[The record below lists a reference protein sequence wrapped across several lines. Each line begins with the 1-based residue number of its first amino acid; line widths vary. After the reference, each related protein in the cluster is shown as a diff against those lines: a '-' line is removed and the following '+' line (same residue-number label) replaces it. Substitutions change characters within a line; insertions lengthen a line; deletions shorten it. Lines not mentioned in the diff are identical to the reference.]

1 MSDATQP
8 SVPTMTE
15 LLDLE
20 ELDRDLYRGVNENPQ
35 GARSNLYGGQVAA
48 QALRAASLTVPGDRL
63 PHSLHGYFLR
73 VGRRD
78 RPVLF
83 KVDRDRDGRSFSARR
98 VVAVQDGEVIF
109 DMTTSFHRHEYS
121 GEYGPPMREGLP
133 GPGSD
138 LPERLSATITA
149 GIVAPIPPTR
159 INRFGDAISDRF
171 WVKTKDHLGDDPIIQ
186 ACALT
191 YLSDIG
197 SGFALVDI
205 PDLPLGG
212 PSLDH
217 SLWFRSPI
225 RVDDWCLL
233 DLSPM
238 MAGGA
243 RGLYR
248 GTIHSA
254 DGVLGAMVAQEMLL
268 RPTDG

>member
-1 MSDATQP
+1 MI
-8 SVPTMTE
+8 E

-20 ELDRDLYRGVNENPQ
+20 ELDRDLYRGINENPE
-35 GARSNLYGGQVAA
+35 GARPNLYGGQVAA
-48 QALRAASLTVPGDRL
+48 QALRAASLTVPDDRL

-83 KVDRDRDGRSFSARR
+83 NVDRDRDGRSFSARR
-98 VVAVQDGEVIF
+98 VVALQDGDVIF
-109 DMTTSFHRHEYS
+109 DMTASFHRHEYS
-121 GEYGPPMREGLP
+121 GEYVPAMRQGLP
-133 GPGSD
+133 GPG
-138 LPERLSATITA
+138 PELTERRSFTIHN
-149 GIVAPIPPTR
+149 GVVAPIPPTR
-159 INRFGDAISDRF
+159 VNRFGDDVSDKF
-171 WVKTKDHLGDDPIIQ
+171 WVKVKQSIGDDPIVQ

-225 RVDDWCLL
+225 RVDEWCLL

-243 RGLYR
+243 RGLYQ

-268 RPTDG
+268 RPIVE